1 MRIPGARQVELHS
14 RIASTNLRAR
24 ELVAQG
30 APPFTVVVADEQS
43 GGRGRSGKGWHSPPG
58 GLWISV
64 LLPPPADGPHGRV
77 SILLGVA
84 TAEALE
90 EVAGVEI
97 GLKWP
102 NDLLLTA
109 SEGGEVLGKVGGILC
124 EVASGTGHRALLVAG
139 FGVNLLRFPV
149 GIRPAGA
156 VALEEGTSR
165 EVERG
170 GVATALVEALRRWVD
185 PPPPGGLPLAAL
197 QAWARR
203 DLLLGHGVV
212 TSDGRRGVADGI
224 DPTGTLRLRQENGEV
239 AAIVSGSVRRQGEG
253 TPALFAG
260 RDLESG

>member
-1 MRIPGARQVELHS
+1 MRIPGARQVERHG

-64 LLPPPADGPHGRV
+64 LLPLPADGPHGRV

-84 TAEALE
+84 AAEALE
-90 EVAGVEI
+90 EVTGTEI

-102 NDLLLTA
+102 NDLLLRA
-109 SEGGEVLGKVGGILC
+109 PHADEILGKVGGILC
-124 EVASGTGHRALLVAG
+124 EVASGTGDRTLLVAG
-139 FGVNLLRFPV
+139 FGVNLRPFPA
-149 GIRPAGA
+149 GSRPAGA
-156 VALEEGTSR
+156 VALEEGTSG

-170 GVATALVEALRRWVD
+170 AVATALVEALRRWVD
-185 PPPPGGLPLAAL
+185 PPPPGALPVAAL
-197 QAWARR
+197 EAWARR
-203 DLLLGHGVV
+203 DLLLGHEVV
-212 TSDGRRGVADGI
+212 ASDGRRGEADGI
-224 DPTGTLRLRQENGEV
+224 DPTGALRLRQEDGEV
-239 AAIVSGSVRRQGEG
+239 AVMVSGSIRRQGGG

-260 RDLESG
+260 RDLDSG